1 MRRFSSMT
9 YAPAETRRILRDR
22 MARYLPVQHS
32 APARPNAGNLVRDEL
47 LLNLL
52 LNLDIVF
59 ESDVD
64 RARATYEAALAPDS
78 GEPSFD
84 EVISAGWLRIVWG
97 RVATP
102 FEIDQRARATP
113 AGTMTA
119 LVALLKKRFEE
130 SYVLGEAARG
140 SATCPRWWRRSN
152 AAIYHPAPCA
162 VRTRNGSLHVF
173 GTAS

>member
-1 MRRFSSMT
+1 MPRFSSMK
-9 YAPAETRRILRDR
+9 YAPAATRRILRDR
-22 MARYLPVQHS
+22 FARYLPVENS
-32 APARPNAGNLVRDEL
+32 AAARPNAANLVRDEL

-102 FEIDQRARATP
+102 FEIDQRARAAP

-130 SYVLGEAARG
+130 HE
-140 SATCPRWWRRSN
+140 RR
-152 AAIYHPAPCA
+152 
-162 VRTRNGSLHVF
+162 RNPHRRP
-173 GTAS
+173 